1 MSRKETT
8 LRLRRVATYY
18 FVDKGFSVY
27 DEVGLKASKH
37 RSNLRADILAFNMK
51 GDLII
56 TEIKSSWRDFVTD
69 TKWESYLEYCNKMYF
84 LITIELFE
92 SKQGEYIKKRAKEH
106 GAGILVVDSEGGV
119 RALVNAKRR
128 KVPGKTRRW
137 LLTKLAW
144 RGGFSKATIDRS
156 MRFDCSTKSTPMQDL
171 SLIQFLGLCKADRSS
186 YLSKHQR
193 CGYKRYLAYP
203 LLNSDPYS

>member
-56 TEIKSSWRDFVTD
+56 TEIKSSWRDFVSD
-69 TKWESYLEYCNKMYF
+69 TKWESYLDYCNKMYF
-84 LITIELFE
+84 LITLELFE
-92 SKQGEYIKKRAKEH
+92 SKQGEHIKKRAKEH
-106 GAGILVVDSEGGV
+106 GAGILVVDLNGSV
-119 RALVNAKRR
+119 RAAVNAKRR

-144 RGGFSKATIDRS
+144 RGGFSKATTDRS
-156 MRFDCSTKSTPMQDL
+156 MRFDCSAHPKPMQDL
-171 SLIQFLGLCKADRSS
+171 SLIQFLGLCKADRST
-186 YLSKHQR
+186 YLSKNPR

-203 LLNSDPYS
+203 LLNTDKYS